1 MHESLDASHMDMES
15 QVHGAIHIYYYE
27 KLTYAIME
35 ARSVQDL
42 QSTSDMARRASD
54 AVPSRV

>member
-1 MHESLDASHMDMES
+1 MHESLDISHMDMES
-15 QVHGAIHIYYYE
+15 QVHGSLRIYYYE

-35 ARSVQDL
+35 AESVQDL

-54 AVPSRV
+54 AVPSWV